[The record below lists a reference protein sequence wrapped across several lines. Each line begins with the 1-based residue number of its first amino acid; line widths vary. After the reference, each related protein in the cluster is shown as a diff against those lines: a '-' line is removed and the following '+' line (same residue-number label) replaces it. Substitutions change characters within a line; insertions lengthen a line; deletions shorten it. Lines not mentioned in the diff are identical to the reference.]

1 MPYETYTPLFHE
13 ICTKVNNAKDKPA
26 KIKVLRQ
33 YRTAALEMF
42 FKSALCPEVEWM
54 LPEGD
59 VPFIPNEAPEGTEH
73 TLLSASMNKVHNYVR
88 LNRNKRNLEPVV
100 GNPDLNSMKRE
111 MMFIQL
117 LEGLQRFEPTLLH
130 NVARCA
136 KDTWIRNWQRN
147 ETLIDLSKIPEDISI
162 NIVEEYDSVLT
173 AKRSEL
179 FNYFVEKKLTDLID
193 RLGEY

>member
-42 FKSALCPEVEWM
+42 FKSALCPEVEWL

-59 VPFIPNEAPEGTEH
+59 VPFIPNEV
-73 TLLSASMNKVHNYVR
+73 L
-88 LNRNKRNLEPVV
+88 
-100 GNPDLNSMKRE
+100 
-111 MMFIQL
+111 
-117 LEGLQRFEPTLLH
+117 
-130 NVARCA
+130 
-136 KDTWIRNWQRN
+136 
-147 ETLIDLSKIPEDISI
+147 I

>member
-59 VPFIPNEAPEGTEH
+59 VPFIPNDAPEGTEH

-88 LNRNKRNLEPVV
+88 LNRNKLNLEPVV
-100 GNPDLNSMKRE
+100 GNPDLNRMKRE

-117 LEGLQRFEPTLLH
+117 LEGLHEKEALLLIDAKNKAINKKYKGLNATTVCEAYGWNENFEPL
-130 NVARCA
+130 NAA
-136 KDTWIRNWQRN
+136 GPGKDGRDWRG
-147 ETLIDLSKIPEDISI
+147 
-162 NIVEEYDSVLT
+162 
-173 AKRSEL
+173 A
-179 FNYFVEKKLTDLID
+179 
-193 RLGEY
+193 